1 MPTEKLSL
9 KSLDSRLSEWEEL
22 TKGLSDEL
30 AALQVESAE
39 QLDRTSARFDAIR
52 ADLDSAVSGIV
63 KKLDKAN
70 HEVAYIAH
78 LARRHEEVLNE
89 LSSDLFCSKCFTW
102 LYAGGFVILS
112 LFVLWRL

>member
-9 KSLDSRLSEWEEL
+9 KILDSRISEWEEL

-30 AALQVESAE
+30 VSLQAESAE
-39 QLDRTSARFDAIR
+39 TLDRTSARFSAIR
-52 ADLDSAVSGIV
+52 ADLETVI
-63 KKLDKAN
+63 KQLNKN
-70 HEVAYIAH
+70 HEELTYIAH
-78 LARRHEEVLNE
+78 LVRRHEEVLNE

-102 LYAGGFVILS
+102 LYAGGFVLLS

>member
-1 MPTEKLSL
+1 MSEKLSL

-30 AALQVESAE
+30 AALQAETSETNCRASA
-39 QLDRTSARFDAIR
+39 LR
-52 ADLDSAVSGIV
+52 ADLSVCLTDLEAAQRQ
-63 KKLDKAN
+63 LCRD
-70 HEVAYIAH
+70 HEELAYLAH
-78 LARRHEEVLNE
+78 LVRHHEAALKE

-112 LFVLWRL
+112 LFVLWRF